1 VSAGFQVF
9 ASAIGENEESICFNA
24 RKHVLNSGVGV
35 GEVYEEQLEKFAGVV
50 VGLLDH
56 LDAVNNVFV
65 FKRSSESIHDLF
77 AIARAVGVS
86 DAKGSVGR
94 HVCWMNVCC

>member
-1 VSAGFQVF
+1 
-9 ASAIGENEESICFNA
+9 
-24 RKHVLNSGVGV
+24 
-35 GEVYEEQLEKFAGVV
+35 VV

-77 AIARAVGVS
+77 ASARAVGVS

-94 HVCWMNVCC
+94 HVCWMNVFAELCIKRYRIKRFQFSVN